1 MTQMYEVMDYKDKN
15 IYSLDEM
22 IDMYD
27 NDKLNYSFVSKRIC
41 CPCCELKITDIKIDD
56 ESASIRSK
64 RSEHKPDCD
73 YYGLKIS
80 QNDIKKM
87 IKNKEKFDFENKYPK
102 KRLPQKSIER
112 KLTEDDFD
120 VYKLFYGRVML
131 KSAHSK
137 DETRYK
143 NYSIK
148 ALKGDVIGISITSGL
163 FISGKEII
171 KKLDNNFEKEVDVK
185 FLGIITKND
194 KYNNMVLK
202 HFELIE
208 IK

>member
-120 VYKLFYGRVML
+120 
-131 KSAHSK
+131 
-137 DETRYK
+137 
-143 NYSIK
+143 
-148 ALKGDVIGISITSGL
+148 
-163 FISGKEII
+163 
-171 KKLDNNFEKEVDVK
+171 
-185 FLGIITKND
+185 ITK
-194 KYNNMVLK
+194 LK
-202 HFELIE
+202 IRIE
-208 IK
+208 GEVGIDEYYFGDIVSGVYYDDEEVENYGGSTDGKSFDVTKNF